1 MVSETPTGRARTLL
15 TAHPLDLEGIC
26 KVVVV
31 VAKSGTTT

>member
-31 VAKSGTTT
+31 AKSGTTT